1 MPLPTNFEPRA
12 IFPPVVPPIAMP
24 KQAMRPNGL
33 QRFPCSPRFQKR
45 FSCGI
50 GDCVR
55 QKPPFAFFTP
65 RGIVRQLA
73 PQCFQGDSLQGLV
86 LRDLQGVV

>member
-1 MPLPTNFEPRA
+1 MPLPADFEPLA

-24 KQAMRPNGL
+24 KQAMGPHGL
-33 QRFPCSPRFQKR
+33 QRFPRSTRFQKR
-45 FSCGI
+45 LSCCI
-50 GDCVR
+50 GDCMR

-73 PQCFQGDSLQGLV
+73 PQCFQGGSLQDLVLHDLQGLV
-86 LRDLQGVV
+86 